1 MSQSGVVSWSQTAN
15 SNGTADSNVN
25 WAEGMAPSAVND
37 SARQQMA
44 SVAKWRDDISGL
56 ISAGGTSTAY
66 TYTSNQTFSTL
77 GFLNG
82 QRLCLSFNTT
92 NGAAATLNGDTLGGK
107 ALQIDSSTAL
117 PAGVINVGQRYDI
130 SYNSSGGYFLM
141 LGMPNK
147 FGAVTQ
153 GAITATSISTS
164 GNINTAAIVASSIST
179 SGDANIAGALT
190 VTGLSTLNGGVAG
203 LIAAQSD
210 QETATSTTLAV
221 SPGRQQFHPSAA
233 KSWLHCDSAGNQN
246 KAYNITSINDVGT
259 GIVDVSH
266 ATDFSGAEYVAVTGT
281 QGDGLFFISIS
292 NST

>member
-1 MSQSGVVSWSQTAN
+1 MTQTGVVSWSQTAN

-92 NGAAATLNGDTLGGK
+92 NGAAATLNVDTLGAK
-107 ALQIDSSTAL
+107 ALQIDSTTAL
-117 PAGVINVGQRYDI
+117 PSGVINVGQRYDV

-164 GNINTAAIVASSIST
+164 GTANFAGTLTGAAIVASSIST
-179 SGDANIAGALT
+179 SGGAFIAGAIT
-190 VTGLSTLNGGVAG
+190 ASGLATLSGGIAG
-203 LIAAQSD
+203 ITAAQSD
-210 QETATSTTLAV
+210 QETATSTTLYV
-221 SPGRQQFHPSAA
+221 SPGMQQF
-233 KSWLHCDSAGNQN
+233 
-246 KAYNITSINDVGT
+246 
-259 GIVDVSH
+259 
-266 ATDFSGAEYVAVTGT
+266 
-281 QGDGLFFISIS
+281 
-292 NST
+292 